1 MIITKEKTAYNS
13 IFAKGGVSCSK
24 ESFVVNQTFVFEIK
38 FCGKKPPILNLQNVS
53 GNYMIT
59 LELKLYQTD
68 FNVQSNYG
76 SLNRILRSI
85 IIPCLVAG
93 LIILYP
99 VSKEL
104 VILMSFCIVIGGMY
118 LADTYL
124 RKIYPD
130 WPNSNKFIGTIT
142 LSENMITINKK
153 NENIELS
160 ISECNELVLF
170 ADHYTGYVSNMR
182 DIKRN
187 GNGLLFYKNNDG
199 KISVFKFNIFD
210 KKQHDKLEN
219 LIDFYK
225 VQIPYF
231 KKYLPNEIKH
241 ILKTDLFERIKYH

>member
-1 MIITKEKTAYNS
+1 MI
-13 IFAKGGVSCSK
+13 
-24 ESFVVNQTFVFEIK
+24 
-38 FCGKKPPILNLQNVS
+38 P
-53 GNYMIT
+53 
-59 LELKLYQTD
+59 LELKIYRTD

-85 IIPCLVAG
+85 IITCLVVV
-93 LIILYP
+93 LIILIP

-104 VILMSFCIVIGGMY
+104 AILMSLCIVIGGMY
-118 LADTYL
+118 LSDAYL

-142 LSENMITINKK
+142 FSENLITINKE

-160 ISECNELVLF
+160 INECNELVIF
-170 ADHYTGYVSNMR
+170 VDHYSGFVSNKR

-187 GNGLLFYKNNDG
+187 GNGLLFYKNNHG

-210 KKQHDKLEN
+210 KKQHDKLET

-231 KKYLPNEIKH
+231 KKYLPYEIKH
-241 ILKTDLFERIKYH
+241 ILKPDLTERIKYH